1 MKIKKSNKKKH
12 YIYSLWILSLI
23 LICISLISCRQEV
36 TPKPNA
42 FFRIDPD
49 TSSYQSINSN
59 LPVTF
64 EIAASAYIVYD
75 TNHVANEW
83 VNIIYPHYR
92 TTLYCSYHPVN
103 KLQNIYQLLDE
114 NKTLVYRH
122 SIKAEQITAQNYADS
137 INDIYATLYQLQGNT
152 ATPIQFAI
160 TDSSKYLFRGA
171 LYFDFPIRN
180 DSIAPV
186 LDYLKSDIIHLIETF
201 KIHNQNNASHR
212 RN

>member
-23 LICISLISCRQEV
+23 LICITLISCRQEV

-59 LPVTF
+59 LPVSF
-64 EIAASAYIVYD
+64 EIAASAYTVND
-75 TNHVANEW
+75 TNHILNKW
-83 VNIIYPHYR
+83 VNIIYPYYHA
-92 TTLYCSYHPVN
+92 TLYCSYHLAN

-114 NKTLVYRH
+114 NKSLVYQH
-122 SIKAEQITAQNYADS
+122 SIKAEQITAQNYTDS
-137 INDIYATLYQLQGNT
+137 INNIYATLYQFQGNT
-152 ATPIQFAI
+152 ATPIQFTI

-186 LDYLKSDIIHLIETF
+186 LGYLKSDIIHLIETF
-201 KIHNQNNASHR
+201 KIHN
-212 RN
+212 